1 MRFSRTAG
9 IALAMLIAAAAL
21 LLSIGIPSGAITSAI
36 ETRVARDTGY
46 RIAIAGSS
54 KVSLFPGFSVTLK
67 DVTLDDPNDRNPDRR
82 LSIAGIRAELP
93 LGSVISGAPQ
103 ITELTL
109 TRPVLRVPLI
119 RNGAAA
125 AAAAPP
131 AATPARPTPVPI
143 AHVTVQ
149 DGVVIMANT
158 ADRVEDRI
166 DGINA
171 AIDIDAERR
180 VTAGGEARLGGR
192 PATFRI
198 RSDAPRDGQPLPME
212 LTFAAPDWL
221 NGAIAAKAEV
231 RLRGALLQINGL
243 SGTLGDGAFNGWAS
257 ADLSG
262 KPQLKLDLDFQR
274 LDLGDPRRQPA
285 PAGAPWSD
293 ARFDLTFLNY
303 LDAQLRLS
311 AAELNLGA
319 AHFAPASID
328 ARLSGGTLT
337 AQFAQLGVYDGEA
350 SGQLAIDARPRT
362 PAITLRADFKNVRA
376 RPLLAGLADFDR
388 IDGKLQAE
396 MTLRADGDSVR
407 AVMASLGGTASVA
420 VRDGEIRGV
429 NVAQMIRRLTTTP
442 LSGWEANSTE
452 TTDLT
457 ELAASFRIAQ
467 GKAATTDLAL
477 AGPLVRMTGAGT
489 IDLGAKA
496 LALRVEPKLVLT
508 TQGQAPQG
516 QSTAP
521 GSGPAAE
528 PVGLGIPVVIDGPW
542 ASPRIYP
549 DIAGVLDDP
558 AAAYA
563 RLRAMGQGLFGGTG
577 NGTAGPD
584 GAASGPL
591 GESIGRLIQQ
601 GLQSSGAVR
610 PPVPGS
616 AQPDRPNNQPDVNA
630 IIKQLFGP

>member
-1 MRFSRTAG
+1 MRFSRTAA
-9 IALAMLIAAAAL
+9 IALAVLIAAAAL
-21 LLSIGIPSGAITSAI
+21 LLTIGIPSGAITSAI
-36 ETRVARDTGY
+36 ESRVARDTGY

-54 KVSLFPGFSVTLK
+54 KVSLFPGFSVTLN
-67 DVTLDDPNDRNPDRR
+67 DVTLDDPKAPSPDRR
-82 LSIAGIRAELP
+82 LTIGSIRAELP
-93 LGSVISGAPQ
+93 LGSLISGDPR

-109 TRPVLRVPLI
+109 SRPVLRVPLI
-119 RNGAAA
+119 RDSS
-125 AAAAPP
+125 AAAPAVPPP
-131 AATPARPTPVPI
+131 AMPARANQVTI

-149 DGVVIMANT
+149 DGLVIMANA

-166 DGINA
+166 DGFNA
-171 AIDIDAERR
+171 NIAVDAERR
-180 VTAGGEARLGGR
+180 VTATGGAQLGGR

-198 RSDAPRDGQPLPME
+198 KSDAPRDGQPLPME
-212 LTFAAPDWL
+212 LAFAAPDWL
-221 NGAIAAKAEV
+221 SGPIAAKAEV
-231 RLRGALLQINGL
+231 RLRGSLLQINGL
-243 SGTLGDGAFNGWAS
+243 SGTLGAGAFNGWAS
-257 ADLSG
+257 ADLAG

-274 LDLGDPRRQPA
+274 LDLGDPRKQPA

-293 ARFDLTFLNY
+293 TRFDLTGLNY

-311 AAELNLGA
+311 AAELNLGS

-328 ARLSGGTLT
+328 AKLTGGTLT

-350 SGQLAIDARPRT
+350 AGQLAIDAGPRT
-362 PAITLRADFKNVRA
+362 PAITLRASFKDVRA

-407 AVMASLGGTASVA
+407 AVMSTLDGTASVA

-429 NVAQMIRRLTTTP
+429 NVAQMIRRLTTAP
-442 LSGWEANSTE
+442 LSGWQDGGTE
-452 TTDLT
+452 ITDLT

-496 LALRVEPKLVLT
+496 LALKVEPKLVLT
-508 TQGQAPQG
+508 TQGQATQG
-516 QSTAP
+516 QSVTP
-521 GSGPAAE
+521 VSPAAE

-549 DIAGVLDDP
+549 DTAGILDNP
-558 AAAYA
+558 EAAYA
-563 RLRAMGQGLFGGTG
+563 RLRQMGKGLFGAFGGG
-577 NGTAGPD
+577 N
-584 GAASGPL
+584 GAASPNADGSL

-601 GLQSSGAVR
+601 GLQS
-610 PPVPGS
+610 GS
-616 AQPDRPNNQPDVNA
+616 ATPGAPAPGRSDPAPDVNA
-630 IIKQLFGP
+630 IMKQLFGR